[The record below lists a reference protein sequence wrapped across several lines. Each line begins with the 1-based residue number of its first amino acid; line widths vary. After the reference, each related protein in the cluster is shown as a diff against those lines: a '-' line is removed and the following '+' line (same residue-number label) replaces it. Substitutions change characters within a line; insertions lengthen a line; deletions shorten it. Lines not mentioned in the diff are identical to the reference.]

1 MNPSKIHRGRIPW
14 LVDARSDIIRFV
26 FARLLMLIVS
36 ADLCIHSVELLPPG
50 HRPNAPGVHVLRG
63 ATVFPKP
70 GERLENASILIRDRR
85 IEAVGID
92 LQTSAEAR
100 VWDMT
105 GHTIYAGFIDPY
117 LTLKPSTNVLG
128 FQGFEGGEAHSHQD
142 EPRTSGLN
150 FFGVT
155 GQEKDPGKPGPG
167 YHLGQVTPERMMAES
182 YGYDAK
188 VAKELREL
196 GFSAGNIVPEKGVV
210 RGVSALVLLGD
221 EGPNRSILRR
231 AVAQHIGFEVTSQS
245 ADAYPRSLMGA
256 IAAVRQSFFDAQN
269 YAREGETRRFV
280 NLSLEALSEAATG
293 GMPVIFEPGSVLM
306 VDRAA
311 RVAVELGLKSHV
323 VASGQE
329 WRRPELMREVKG
341 TFIVP
346 LQFPEVPKMPD
357 EGDWAEVSLDNLR
370 AWDWAPENAAVL
382 RKEKREI
389 ALTLYGLAERKNF
402 RKNLRA
408 ALDRGLSEEDALA
421 ALTVVPAALCGAQA
435 ELGTIE
441 PGKVANLTVVAGSYF
456 KPADKVRDVWVNG
469 RPFRVAQESAAKKE
483 EAKKEEGETNDEK
496 KAAEKASLTA
506 KRTARSPLEMR
517 GALATPRSVLVKNG
531 TVWTSARE
539 GILREADVLI
549 VDGKITAVGKDLEA
563 ADATVI
569 DATGKHVTPG
579 LIDCHSHAMVVG
591 NVNEGTV
598 PSSAMVRIADVVNSE
613 TRRIEEELAGG
624 LTVANLLHG
633 SANPIGGQNC
643 VIKLRDG
650 LSPEELKFAGAPEG
664 IKFALGENV
673 KQANWGADRT
683 TRFPQSRMGVPTFMA
698 NRFTAAR
705 VYEAAWKKWEEKRE
719 GAEPRRDMELQALA
733 EILRGERL
741 IHCHS
746 YRQDE
751 IVAFLR
757 TVESFGIRVATLQHV
772 LEGYKVADE
781 IAEHGAGASCFSD
794 WWAYKFEVFDAIPYA
809 GAIMHDRGV
818 VVSFNSDSGDLSRRL
833 YLEAAKAVKYGGVTE
848 EEALKFVTINPALQL
863 RIHEK
868 VGSLEAGK
876 DGDFALWSKSPLDTE
891 TVCEQTWIDGKKY
904 FDRAAIAAKT
914 EALRDERE
922 KLLAKAKK
930 AAGLSKPAENSSGSK
945 GAQAAFFLLPL
956 ELQFEHLDR
965 HCDSH

>member
-1 MNPSKIHRGRIPW
+1 M
-14 LVDARSDIIRFV
+14 
-26 FARLLMLIVS
+26 
-36 ADLCIHSVELLPPG
+36 
-50 HRPNAPGVHVLRG
+50 LRG
-63 ATVFPKP
+63 ATVISKP
-70 GERLENASILIRDRR
+70 GERLENASILIRNGR
-85 IEAVGID
+85 IEAVGTD
-92 LQTSAEAR
+92 LENPADAR
-100 VWDMT
+100 VWEMN

-128 FQGFEGGEAHSHQD
+128 FQSFQGDEGHSHED
-142 EPRTSGLN
+142 EPRASGLN

-155 GQEKDPGKPGPG
+155 GQEKDPGRPGPG
-167 YHLGQVTPERMMAES
+167 YHIGQVTPERMMAES

-188 VAKELREL
+188 IAKELREL
-196 GFSAGNIVPEKGVV
+196 GFTAGNIVPEKGVV

-221 EGPNRSILRR
+221 EGPNRSIVRR
-231 AVAQHIGFEVTSQS
+231 AVAQHVGFEVTSRS

-280 NLSLEALSEAATG
+280 NLALEALSPAATG
-293 GMPVIFEPGSVLM
+293 SMPVVFEPGSVLM

-311 RVAVELGLKSHV
+311 RVADELGLKYHV

-329 WRRPELMREVKG
+329 WRRPELMRAVNG

-357 EGDWAEVSLDNLR
+357 EADWAEVSLDNLR

-382 RKEKREI
+382 RKEKRDV

-408 ALDRGLSEEDALA
+408 AIDRGLTEEDALA
-421 ALTVVPAALCGAQA
+421 GLTIVPATVCGAEA
-435 ELGTIE
+435 DLGTIE
-441 PGKVANLTVVAGSYF
+441 PGKVANLTIVAGSYF
-456 KPADKVRDVWVNG
+456 KPSDKILDVWVNG
-469 RPFRVAQESAAKKE
+469 RPFRVGSDGPSKKDE
-483 EAKKEEGETNDEK
+483 VKKDDSEKSDEK

-506 KRTARSPLEMR
+506 TRTARSPQEGR
-517 GALATPRSVLVKNG
+517 GALATPKAVLVRNA
-531 TVWTSARE
+531 TIWTSAKD
-539 GILREADVLI
+539 GILAGADLLVI
-549 VDGKITAVGKDLEA
+549 DGKVRAVGKNLEA
-563 ADATVI
+563 EDADVI

-624 LTVANLLHG
+624 LTMANLLHG

-650 LSPEELKFAGAPEG
+650 LSPEELKFEGAPEG

-683 TRFPQSRMGVPTFMA
+683 TRFPQSRMGVPTFIA

-705 VYEAAWKKWEEKRE
+705 AYQAVWERWKEKRE
-719 GAEPRRDMELQALA
+719 GTEPRRDLELQALA
-733 EILRGERL
+733 EILGGERL

-757 TVESFGIRVATLQHV
+757 TMESFGIRVATLQHV

-781 IAEHGAGASCFSD
+781 IAKHGAGASCFSD

-833 YLEAAKAVKYGGVTE
+833 YLEAAKAVKYGGVPE
-848 EEALKFVTINPALQL
+848 EEALKFVTINPAIQL
-863 RIHEK
+863 RIDQK

-876 DGDFALWSKSPLDTE
+876 DGDFALWSRSPLDSG

-904 FDRAAIAAKT
+904 FDRGAIGAKT
-914 EALRDERE
+914 EALREERE

-930 AAGLSKPAENSSGSK
+930 AAGLSKSQENTSGAK
-945 GAQAAFFLLPL
+945 AAQAAFFLLPL
-956 ELQFEHLDR
+956 ELQFEHIDR